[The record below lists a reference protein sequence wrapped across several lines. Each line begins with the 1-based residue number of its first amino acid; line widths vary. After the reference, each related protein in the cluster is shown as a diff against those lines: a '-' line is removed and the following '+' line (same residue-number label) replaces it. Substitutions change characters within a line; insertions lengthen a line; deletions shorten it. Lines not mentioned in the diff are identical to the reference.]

1 MRIEKSPYPM
11 LHKLYKLGS
20 VQFSITNT
28 LNLQRHTCPAT
39 RAWISWPFN
48 AHVTY
53 YLGIINNLQLC
64 NRNSNPNLCRCTQN
78 EYARAERGERT
89 LTMLS
94 AYFITQDTRRP
105 VQPRFNTT
113 SHVVTLYPNSNLDHQ
128 APFSYAP
135 RISSI
140 VKRIMLNST
149 PNLWGN
155 PTHTQMSIRQKNL
168 FWKFASRSQSKSQ

>member
-1 MRIEKSPYPM
+1 
-11 LHKLYKLGS
+11 
-20 VQFSITNT
+20 
-28 LNLQRHTCPAT
+28 
-39 RAWISWPFN
+39 
-48 AHVTY
+48 
-53 YLGIINNLQLC
+53 
-64 NRNSNPNLCRCTQN
+64 
-78 EYARAERGERT
+78 
-89 LTMLS
+89 
-94 AYFITQDTRRP
+94 
-105 VQPRFNTT
+105 
-113 SHVVTLYPNSNLDHQ
+113 LYPNSNLDHQ